1 MLLQTSIGQALFSFV
16 NPQNIVTILVEI
28 GVFYVAY
35 REFKIKM
42 ETKTLDH
49 DDRLKQLED
58 EQLKIVALQT
68 DSKLFQ
74 KDLDFLK
81 KDFENQ
87 AKMLTKLDESNN
99 KIKEDI
105 HKIKGSMLSIESY
118 FKQIIEKDK

>member
-28 GVFYVAY
+28 GVFYIAY

-42 ETKTLDH
+42 ETKTTDH

-105 HKIKGSMLSIESY
+105 NKIKGSMLSIESY